1 MFQDGYIVFNCV
13 GVYEP
18 HPLPEPALNERKYA
32 WCNIGMP
39 PCAMHQTSQ
48 GVRAETQS
56 PWDNMGEVSRG
67 RYLGG
72 ECMPG

>member
-1 MFQDGYIVFNCV
+1 MATYIVFNCA

-18 HPLPEPALNERKYA
+18 HPLPEPALNERKYGA
-32 WCNIGMP
+32 IILECLHAQ
-39 PCAMHQTSQ
+39 CTKQAREYEQ
-48 GVRAETQS
+48 RRR

>member
-1 MFQDGYIVFNCV
+1 MFQDGYIVLNCV

-18 HPLPEPALNERKYA
+18 HPLPEPVLNERKYGA
-32 WCNIGMP
+32 ILECRH
-39 PCAMHQTSQ
+39 ARVQ
-48 GVRAETQS
+48 RRR